1 MTTSKASQLIVI
13 SGVFFIFA
21 ALLAGNWYDWEP
33 ARFGIRLQSG
43 QRYQSPMF
51 HVDLNTTYL
60 IELDAERDIPVEKI
74 NCLLGIAASQS
85 CTSPIIIWWLVW
97 DLKSNLVVA
106 HGLSQGD
113 GVGSWGEKISRE
125 VGRFSG
131 YRSQAYRLQLDVIA
145 GDPDF
150 NPVRLHASVRVH
162 SGDSLGYALV
172 AQLALMMGLITIIAG
187 ILLFIQR

>member
-74 NCLLGIAASQS
+74 NCLLLTWQYDIERDI
-85 CTSPIIIWWLVW
+85 PNF
-97 DLKSNLVVA
+97 DLYNTA
-106 HGLSQGD
+106 
-113 GVGSWGEKISRE
+113 IS
-125 VGRFSG
+125 S
-131 YRSQAYRLQLDVIA
+131 
-145 GDPDF
+145 
-150 NPVRLHASVRVH
+150 
-162 SGDSLGYALV
+162 
-172 AQLALMMGLITIIAG
+172 
-187 ILLFIQR
+187 